1 MFIEFQVKN
10 FRSFRDLQKLTMR
23 AAPLRPNDNGM
34 LEGHVFT
41 SNNFRLLKSKA
52 IYGGNASGK
61 SNISRA
67 FASFVQM
74 VEDSVAFERIT
85 HFIWNQR
92 FQLGPQVD
100 EPVSFQYIFLL
111 NEKIFRYGFEIK
123 DSIVSNEWLYGS
135 SDINQE
141 EKYFTREGGLF
152 IDKILFKGAELYIDQ
167 AMSAE
172 GEVFRTDALFLTGA
186 ALNNVKLA
194 VEIRNAIKSIF
205 TIDGIDDGGVM
216 NVAMRYLEKA
226 TVAERESFKKLL
238 NTIDPG
244 IVDFELRDR
253 IQSNLINE
261 YSSKNSTTSTTTT
274 TTTTINPLANE
285 KSKELFSIH
294 SVFNN
299 DGEVISRVAAPFA
312 LWASQGTSRFFG
324 IAVLL
329 LQSLNKGLPMIFDEF
344 DARFHPNLTLKI
356 VELFHSQSTN
366 PHNAQLIFITHDT
379 GLLRRAELRRDQICL
394 VTKDRHGISRLRTL
408 IEYKGVRKDASYEK
422 EYLQGN
428 YGATPY
434 LDDMDLAIIQNLSA
448 HGSKEAE

>member
-1 MFIEFQVKN
+1 MFIEFQIKN
-10 FRSFRDLQKLTMR
+10 FRSFKDLQKLTMR
-23 AAPLRPNDNGM
+23 AAPLRPNDDGM
-34 LEGHVFT
+34 LEGNVFT
-41 SNNFRLLKSKA
+41 SDNFRLLKSKA

-67 FASFVQM
+67 FASFVEM
-74 VEDSVAFERIT
+74 VEDSVAFEGIS

-92 FQLGPQVD
+92 FLLSAQTD

-111 NEKIFRYGFEIK
+111 NKKIFRYGFEIK
-123 DSIVSNEWLYGS
+123 DAVVVNEWLYGS
-135 SDINQE
+135 SNVNKE
-141 EKYFTREGGLF
+141 EKYFTREGGLS
-152 IDKILFKGAELYIDQ
+152 IDKTLFKGAELYIDQ
-167 AMSAE
+167 AMRAE
-172 GEVFRTDALFLTGA
+172 GEVFRPDALFLTGA

-194 VEIRNAIKSIF
+194 VDIRNAIKSIF
-205 TIDGIDDGGVM
+205 TIDGIDDEGVM
-216 NVAMRYLEKA
+216 KVAMRYLEKA
-226 TVAERESFKKLL
+226 TDGERESFKKLL
-238 NTIDPG
+238 NSIDPG

-253 IQSNLINE
+253 PK
-261 YSSKNSTTSTTTT
+261 SSATST
-274 TTTTINPLANE
+274 IKPLANE

-294 SVFNN
+294 SVFDDN
-299 DGEVISRVAAPFA
+299 GTLSGSVAAPFA

-329 LQSLNKGLPMIFDEF
+329 LESLNKGLTIIFDEF

-356 VELFHSQSTN
+356 VELFHSQTTN

-379 GLLRRAELRRDQICL
+379 GLLRRAELRRDQIGL
-394 VTKDRHGISRLRTL
+394 VTKDRHGISKLRTL

>member
-10 FRSFRDLQKLTMR
+10 YRSFKDLQKLTMQ
-23 AAPLRPNDNGM
+23 AAPLRTNDNGL
-34 LEGHVFT
+34 LEGNVFT
-41 SNNFRLLKSKA
+41 ANNFRLLKSKA

-74 VEDSVAFERIT
+74 VEDSVAIENMT
-85 HFIWNQR
+85 NFIWSQR
-92 FQLGPQVD
+92 FQLGTSKD

-111 NEKIFRYGFEIK
+111 NEKIFRYGFEINNAIISK
-123 DSIVSNEWLYGS
+123 EWLYGS
-135 SDINQE
+135 SDVKE
-141 EKYFTREGGLF
+141 EQKYFTREEGGVF

-167 AMSAE
+167 AMNVE
-172 GEVFRTDALFLTGA
+172 GEVFRSDALFLTGA

-205 TIDGIDDGGVM
+205 IVDGIDDRSVM
-216 NVAMRYLEKA
+216 KIAMRYLDNASNE
-226 TVAERESFKKLL
+226 ERESFKKLL
-238 NTIDPG
+238 KAIDPG
-244 IVDFELRDR
+244 IIDFELRDR
-253 IQSNLINE
+253 PQSTFSTE
-261 YSSKNSTTSTTTT
+261 SSTSGQ
-274 TTTTINPLANE
+274 TTTINPLMNE
-285 KSKELFSIH
+285 KPKELYSIH
-294 SVFNN
+294 SRFDEN
-299 DGEVISRVAAPFA
+299 GKEVDKVAVPFL

-324 IAVLL
+324 IAVLI
-329 LQSLNKGLPMIFDEF
+329 LQSLNKGKTIIFDEF

-356 VELFHSQSTN
+356 VELFHLTSTN

-394 VTKDRHGISRLRTL
+394 VTKNRHGVSSLRTL
-408 IEYKGVRKDASYEK
+408 IEYKGIRKDASYEK

-448 HGSKEAE
+448 HDSTEAE

>member
-10 FRSFRDLQKLTMR
+10 FRSFKDLQKLTMR

-34 LEGHVFT
+34 LEGNVFT
-41 SNNFRLLKSKA
+41 SDDFRLLKSKA

-74 VEDSVAFERIT
+74 VEDSVVFEGVS
-85 HFIWNQR
+85 HSIWSQR
-92 FQLGPQVD
+92 FLLGTLTE
-100 EPVSFQYIFLL
+100 EPISFQYIFFL

-123 DSIVSNEWLYGS
+123 DAVVTSEWLYGS
-135 SDINQE
+135 SDLNKE
-141 EKYFTREGGLF
+141 DRYFTREAGLF
-152 IDKILFKGAELYIDQ
+152 IDRILFKGAELYMDQ
-167 AMSAE
+167 AMSGE
-172 GEVFRTDALFLTGA
+172 GEVFRPDALFLTGA

-194 VEIRNAIKSIF
+194 VEIRNAIRNIF
-205 TIDGIDDGGVM
+205 IIDGIDDGGVM
-216 NVAMRYLEKA
+216 KLAMRYLEKA
-226 TVAERESFKKLL
+226 TDEERESFKKLL
-238 NTIDPG
+238 NSIDPG
-244 IVDFELRDR
+244 IVDFEMRDR
-253 IQSNLINE
+253 PVVSSIGE
-261 YSSKNSTTSTTTT
+261 YLPRGASTTP
-274 TTTTINPLANE
+274 TINPHLID
-285 KSKELFSIH
+285 KSKELFSVH
-294 SVFNN
+294 SVFDEN
-299 DGEVISRVAAPFA
+299 GVVTGRVATPFA
-312 LWASQGTSRFFG
+312 LWASQGTSRFLG

-329 LQSLNKGLPMIFDEF
+329 LESLNRGLTFIFDEF

-356 VELFHSQSTN
+356 VELFHSQTTN

-379 GLLRRAELRRDQICL
+379 GLLRRAELRRDQIGL
-394 VTKDRHGISRLRTL
+394 VTKDRYGVSRLRTL

-448 HGSKEAE
+448 NGPKEAE

>member
-34 LEGHVFT
+34 LEGNVFT
-41 SNNFRLLKSKA
+41 SNNFRLLKTKA

-67 FASFVQM
+67 FANFIRM
-74 VEDSVAFERIT
+74 IEDSVAIEKLPN
-85 HFIWNQR
+85 FIWNQR
-92 FQLGPQVD
+92 FLLGSDVD

-111 NEKIFRYGFEIK
+111 NEKIYRYGFEIK
-123 DSIVSNEWLYGS
+123 NAIISNEWLFGGL
-135 SDINQE
+135 DVNKE
-141 EKYFTREGGLF
+141 EKYFTREEGGLF
-152 IDKILFKGAELYIDQ
+152 IDKFLFKGAELYIDQ
-167 AMSAE
+167 ALSAE
-172 GEVFRTDALFLTGA
+172 GEVFRPDALFLTGA

-205 TIDGIDDGGVM
+205 TIDGIDDEAVM
-216 NVAMRYLEKA
+216 NVAMRYLDKA
-226 TVAERESFKKLL
+226 AHEQRESFKKLL
-238 NTIDPG
+238 NVIDPG

-253 IQSNLINE
+253 LQPGFSTE
-261 YSSKNSTTSTTTT
+261 HSSVKPTSSTTT
-274 TTTTINPLANE
+274 TTTTINPHANE
-285 KSKELFSIH
+285 KSKELYSIH
-294 SVFNN
+294 SVFNDN
-299 DGEVISRVAAPFA
+299 GEITGRVAAPFS

-324 IAVLL
+324 IAALI
-329 LQSLNKGLPMIFDEF
+329 LQSLNKGWPIVFDEF

-356 VELFHSQSTN
+356 VELFHSTSTN

-394 VTKDRHGISRLRTL
+394 VIKDRHGISRLRTL

-448 HGSKEAE
+448 HGSTEAE